1 MARPLATDMISRY
14 TAAKTQR
21 NMHENDWRM
30 ASAYCL
36 PRHYSAWTHDGIPNY
51 GGATS
56 AVQTRRVSYDSTGVL
71 ALPKYVAIL
80 ERLATP
86 HSMVWHN
93 VVANDRSLMRKSRVR
108 AYYEELN
115 RMLYTQRYA
124 HRANFRRSSAEVYA
138 QLGVYGTGP
147 VYTGQRTPNALSR
160 TPSLL
165 YKACPLRDIFI
176 LLNDEGEVD
185 TVFRR
190 FYLNVRQFKQKFPND
205 PLPKCMAGSVIDGK
219 APDDNKYWEFFHVV
233 QPRTDHDPM
242 ALDSRRHP
250 IVSSYVCVA
259 EQEYVGDES
268 GFRSMPYLTPR
279 TMTESG
285 DAYGFSPAMQALP
298 ALGTASAMKKT
309 ILKQGQKA
317 ADPVLLAHDDGVMNG
332 PVDLRPGA
340 VNYGGV
346 DKQGRKM
353 IQALD
358 GGNFNI
364 ATELLQ
370 EERRDIN
377 DSFFVTLFQILTE
390 TPEMTATEVM
400 ERVAE
405 KAALLSPTM
414 GALQSE
420 FLGPCLEREIDIL
433 IEMGKIAD
441 RANAPGLQM
450 PPELIEAQ
458 GEYEIIYTSPMAKA
472 MYAEEISGFMR
483 SVEMATNLVN
493 ATKDPSHLD
502 HFNFDTA
509 IPEIA
514 DYLAVPSR
522 WMNDEER
529 KGAIKDSRDE
539 QAQESEII
547 QNAGP
552 IAGALKAAQGLQ
564 QGTEAP

>member
-1 MARPLATDMISRY
+1 
-14 TAAKTQR
+14 
-21 NMHENDWRM
+21 M

-36 PRHYSAWTHDGIPNY
+36 PRHYSAWNHDGIPNFQ
-51 GGATS
+51 GQS
-56 AVQTRRVSYDSTGVL
+56 SINQTRRVAYDSTGVL
-71 ALPKYVAIL
+71 ALPKYTAIL
-80 ERLATP
+80 ERMATP

-93 VVANDRSLMRKSRVR
+93 LAASDRSLMRKAKVR
-108 AYYEELN
+108 EYYEQLN
-115 RMLYTQRYA
+115 RLMYNQRYVG
-124 HRANFRRSSAEVYA
+124 RANFRRSSAETYG

-147 VYTGQRTPNALSR
+147 LYLGNRTPNALYKE
-160 TPSLL
+160 PSFI
-165 YKACPLRDIFI
+165 YKSCPLRDIYI
-176 LLNDEGEVD
+176 LLNDESEVD
-185 TVFRR
+185 TVIRR
-190 FYLNVRQFKQKFPND
+190 FWLNVRQFQQKFPNEPIPM
-205 PLPKCMAGSVIDGK
+205 PLQNEIKGGK
-219 APDDNKYWEFFHVV
+219 QPDDNKYFEFIHIVH
-233 QPRTDHDPM
+233 PRSDLDPM
-242 ALDSRRHP
+242 ALDARRHAM
-250 IVSSYVCVA
+250 VSSYVCV
-259 EQEYVGDES
+259 ESQTYVGQES
-268 GFRSMPYLTPR
+268 GFRSMPYITPR

-332 PVDLRPGA
+332 PVDLRPGS

-346 DKQGRKM
+346 DKNGKKL
-353 IQALD
+353 IQTLD
-358 GGNFNI
+358 GGNFQI
-364 ATELLQ
+364 ATELLM

-405 KAALLSPTM
+405 KASLLSPTM

-420 FLGPCLEREIDIL
+420 FLQPLLEREIDLL

-441 RANAPGLQM
+441 RPNAPGLQM

-472 MYAEEISGFMR
+472 MYADEISGFMK
-483 SVEMATNLVN
+483 SVELAKGLADVTQ
-493 ATKDPSHLD
+493 DPKHLD
-502 HFNFDTA
+502 HFNFDNA

-522 WMNDEER
+522 WMNDENQKKALADGR
-529 KGAIKDSRDE
+529 AE
-539 QAQESEII
+539 QQQESQLIE
-547 QNAGP
+547 NAGP
-552 IAGALKAAQGLQ
+552 IAGAMKAAQDMQ
-564 QGTEAP
+564 QGQPAK